1 MNFRDPREPWFRGLL
16 FFRESRKSKRNPRS
30 AEGIGFREE
39 FADSALNNLDRK
51 RMERYSVSQVAKR
64 IQSVAEGIGRGF
76 STKGGS
82 VEELNQ
88 TGCNQSVE
96 LTALADARAAAHL

>member
-1 MNFRDPREPWFRGLL
+1 MG
-16 FFRESRKSKRNPRS
+16 SGK
-30 AEGIGFREE
+30 E
-39 FADSALNNLDRK
+39 FTNSVLNNLDRK